1 MQKCVKCYRVKE
13 PSQFKTCA
21 VCRERGRQNHMSNR
35 EERNGRRKLHHE
47 ANKEHDRERWQNY
60 YAEKKDIINQQ
71 KRTDRANNPEKYK
84 EQKARYNEKVRDI
97 VITCPLCCY
106 DIKKYKKSQHE
117 KSQIHQK
124 KLEESL
130 RQNKTPPLSS
140 EHLGYIESLQPLDI
154 IQ

>member
-1 MQKCVKCYRVKE
+1 MQKCVKCNRVKE
-13 PSQFKTCA
+13 PSQLKTCA
-21 VCRERGRQNHMSNR
+21 LCRERGRQNHMSNR
-35 EERNGRRKLHHE
+35 EERNERRKLHHE

-84 EQKARYNEKVRDI
+84 E
-97 VITCPLCCY
+97 P
-106 DIKKYKKSQHE
+106 QHE

-124 KLEESL
+124 NLEESL
-130 RQNKTPPLSS
+130 RQNKTPPLSR
-140 EHLGYIESLQPLDI
+140 EHLEYIESLQPLDI